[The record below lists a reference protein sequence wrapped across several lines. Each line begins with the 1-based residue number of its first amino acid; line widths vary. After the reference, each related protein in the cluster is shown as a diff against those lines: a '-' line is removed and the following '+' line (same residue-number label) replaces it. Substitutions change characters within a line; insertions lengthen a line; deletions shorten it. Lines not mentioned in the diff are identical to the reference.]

1 MPDSNRFFVELDNPA
16 TAQEVAQA
24 LRRGGIEPRGEVR
37 EVSASSDGII
47 FTDLL
52 ARRMWEWETGQKSC
66 LGHCLDQP
74 GSPRHVAWEQLS
86 GKQQDRFTADVGSF
100 MDAGRRASYRPIES
114 NLEDNEDFDGIAL
127 QRCRPQKSG

>member
-52 ARRMWEWETGQKSC
+52 AKRMWEWETGQKSC
-66 LGHCLDQP
+66 LGQP

-100 MDAGRRASYRPIES
+100 MDAGRRASYRPIEG